1 VLSDV
6 VPPVSTA
13 APIAVGTGDS
23 VPSPAVDAPGVTGD
37 WGVGSAVGVGA
48 TVAGAVGIW
57 VGVGSTVAGAVG
69 VGVDVLV
76 GAVPDPEAPPPWCTT
91 VPLTEESSSPSM
103 LIVAV
108 FV

>member
-1 VLSDV
+1 MLSDV

-23 VPSPAVDAPGVTGD
+23 VSSSAVDAPGVTVGRT
-37 WGVGSAVGVGA
+37 VGSAVGAGS
-48 TVAGAVGIW
+48 TVAGAVGVG

-69 VGVDVLV
+69 VGVLV